1 MSAKERELRDDL
13 SDDIVDEVGSVKS
26 DSIAEEIEESLDKST
41 SGSYEEYKNR
51 QYKLVQ
57 GSKVLLA
64 TYVSDIEKAI
74 IRQKDQKEQVL
85 NSRLRQKKL
94 SPRSYQ
100 RKRADLE
107 DWANRERR
115 EVKDNHSV
123 LLRKQ

>member
-1 MSAKERELRDDL
+1 MRDDL

-57 GSKVLLA
+57 GSQVLLA

-123 LLRKQ
+123 LQRKQ